1 MLKFQLPVSDHC
13 SIRLADI
20 IDAFP
25 YYTDSE
31 DKRAVIELICTLDLS
46 SVVSE
51 QSITASFKE
60 YGVKYYRQLAVDS
73 LSVFQS
79 VGLVT
84 TDLDGVL
91 YDDKS
96 VLFAVSKK
104 VAEITCI
111 RVLDTIEFSYG
122 VRMMKTY
129 KFKGGT
135 ETDDMGLGK
144 YLYKVWYFGGRSSY
158 ETSDLQQAIAEVA
171 RVIVWCSR
179 SYRASYTVDR
189 ILFGLLQT
197 DAVFAG
203 ASIPESLFCG
213 DP

>member
-1 MLKFQLPVSDHC
+1 MLEFPLPVSDRC

-73 LSVFQS
+73 LSVFQR

-104 VAEITCI
+104 VAEIGNL
-111 RVLDTIEFSYG
+111 RVLDVIEFDYG
-122 VRMMKTY
+122 VRMVMTY
-129 KFKGGT
+129 KSKGGT
-135 ETDDMGLGK
+135 EIVDDGLGG
-144 YLYKVWYFGGRSSY
+144 YLYKVWYFGGRAGY
-158 ETSDLQQAIAEVA
+158 ETSNLEQAIVEVA
-171 RVIVWCSR
+171 RMIVYCAR
-179 SYRASYTVDR
+179 AYRASYTVDR
-189 ILFGLLQT
+189 ILFGFLQMEG
-197 DAVFAG
+197 VFVG
-203 ASIPESLFCG
+203 ASVPESLF
-213 DP
+213 